1 IADSAAPIDD
11 HNHGTHTTGT
21 MVGDDGGGNQ
31 IGVAPGATWIA
42 CRNMNQGVGQPSTY
56 IACNQFFLAPYPHGG
71 DPERDGDPSL
81 SPDIVNNSW
90 SCPTSEGCDA
100 FVLESSFAALRA
112 AGILA
117 VAAAQNSGPNCS
129 TVYYPPG
136 IYGEVLV
143 AGASDI
149 NDVLAGFSSRG
160 PVTTDGSGRLRP

>member
-1 IADSAAPIDD
+1 
-11 HNHGTHTTGT
+11 
-21 MVGDDGGGNQ
+21 
-31 IGVAPGATWIA
+31 
-42 CRNMNQGVGQPSTY
+42 
-56 IACNQFFLAPYPHGG
+56 
-71 DPERDGDPSL
+71 DPSL

-129 TVYYPPG
+129 TVYDPPG
-136 IYGEVLV
+136 IYDEVLV
-143 AGASDI
+143 AGASDF

-160 PVTTDGSGRLRP
+160 PVTTDGSGRLRPDVAAPGVSVRSSIRGGTYSTLSGTSMASPHTAGAAALLWSAKPQVRGLIGITRCL